1 MHYLLCSRSLS
12 SLQHLLSFRCLFH
25 YGSSLPGVK
34 TLVCLCVLFS
44 FYFFLFLFFKIL
56 CWMFTW
62 ILSSFS
68 LPLPH
73 CLGQVLAYLQLSVVS
88 PSISIFL
95 PLVCPFLSSLSHSL
109 SLLWQASKQTAYN
122 TEAHQAASAVRS
134 THPSHPSCCTTEALP
149 SFICEQ
155 RLNQEI
161 RADQPSAPC
170 GLLFILNFL
179 ITLALAYWRAEF
191 HSHVL
196 DANMQRHSD
205 KQTSI

>member
-34 TLVCLCVLFS
+34 TLVCLCVLFLS
-44 FYFFLFLFFKIL
+44 FSLCFLLIL

-73 CLGQVLAYLQLSVVS
+73 CLGQVLFAAELVS

-95 PLVCPFLSSLSHSL
+95 PLVRPFLSSFSL
-109 SLLWQASKQTAYN
+109 SLPLCVCSSDRQASKRLTTPKHTRQPQLYGPHTPH
-122 TEAHQAASAVRS
+122 TPVAAPLKPPLSSVNR
-134 THPSHPSCCTTEALP
+134 
-149 SFICEQ
+149 
-155 RLNQEI
+155 
-161 RADQPSAPC
+161 D
-170 GLLFILNFL
+170 
-179 ITLALAYWRAEF
+179 
-191 HSHVL
+191 
-196 DANMQRHSD
+196 
-205 KQTSI
+205 